1 MFMEVLLVEL
11 VHTWDLNT
19 LRCLY
24 RQHGTS
30 CAWAKGL
37 KRGKV
42 TTPILKIRVYILRR
56 LIPCKYI
63 EYMQN
68 ILLGGDKA
76 ISLTF

>member
-24 RQHGTS
+24 RQHGTR

-37 KRGKV
+37 FYHLHFLPNVIKRKINVDKNSRLPKSFRRKV
-42 TTPILKIRVYILRR
+42 LDPSTSVY
-56 LIPCKYI
+56 
-63 EYMQN
+63 
-68 ILLGGDKA
+68 
-76 ISLTF
+76 LT